1 MSIPAERRL
10 SLEATEEFQKI
21 YEQEFGKP
29 ISDSE
34 AQIMAVQLIRFF
46 ALLTEPDST
55 GATRL
60 R

>member
-21 YEQEFGKP
+21 YEEEFGKP

-34 AQIMAVQLIRFF
+34 AQLMAIQLIRFF
-46 ALLTEPDST
+46 SLLTQPDST
-55 GATRL
+55 NAT
-60 R
+60 